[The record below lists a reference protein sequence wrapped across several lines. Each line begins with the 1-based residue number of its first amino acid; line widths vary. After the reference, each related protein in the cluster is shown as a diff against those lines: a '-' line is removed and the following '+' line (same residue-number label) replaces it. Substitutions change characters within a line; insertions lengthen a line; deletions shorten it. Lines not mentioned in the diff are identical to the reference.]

1 MIIQSKADEGDR
13 LDDLFNFLSLF
24 EENNNDEEGIRW
36 SRGHGGGRCSFYTK
50 PPLSRMFVQMKP
62 QG

>member
-24 EENNNDEEGIRW
+24 WENDEGYQNGRE
-36 SRGHGGGRCSFYTK
+36 STGGGRCSFYTK
-50 PPLSRMFVQMKP
+50 APLSRMFVQMKP